1 MTDPRRQ
8 LAVYRLCRIDDQ
20 LKYYGDRRLEYDRAI
35 SQLGTVSGL
44 VLALG
49 ATSAALAGASVDGQE
64 IWAVMA
70 AVFPAIATALAA
82 YGALYAFEQQAKIY
96 ADAVKALRRIDDEP
110 PDLEGAPDPATAVRE
125 YVERAEEIFRREQGQ
140 WGQLISE
147 VHIPTGLP

>member
-8 LAVYRLCRIDDQ
+8 LEVYRLCRIDDQ
-20 LKYYGDRRLEYDRAI
+20 LKFYGDRRLEYDRAI
-35 SQLGTVSGL
+35 SQLGAVSGL

-49 ATSAALAGASVDGQE
+49 GTSAALAGASVGGHE

-70 AVFPAIATALAA
+70 AVFPAIATVLAA

-96 ADAVKALRRIDDEP
+96 ADAVRAVQRIDRER
-110 PDLEGAPDPATAVRE
+110 PDLEGAADPAMAVRE
-125 YVERAEEIFRREQGQ
+125 YVDRAEEIFRREQGQ

-147 VHIPTGLP
+147 VRGPPGSS

>member
-1 MTDPRRQ
+1 MSDPRRH
-8 LAVYRLCRIDDQ
+8 LEVYRLCRIDDQ

-35 SQLGTVSGL
+35 SQLGAVSGL

-49 ATSAALAGASVDGQE
+49 ATSAALAGASVAGHE
-64 IWAVMA
+64 IWAIMA
-70 AVFPAIATALAA
+70 AVLPATATALAA

-96 ADAVKALRRIDDEP
+96 ADAVKAVRLIDREP
-110 PDLEGAPDPATAVRE
+110 PDLEGATDPATAVRE

-147 VHIPTGLP
+147 VHGPTGTP

>member
-8 LAVYRLCRIDDQ
+8 LEVYRLCRIDDQ
-20 LKYYGDRRLEYDRAI
+20 LKFYGDRRHEYESAI
-35 SQLGTVSGL
+35 SQLGAVSGL

-49 ATSAALAGASVDGQE
+49 AASAALAGASVGAHE
-64 IWAVMA
+64 IWAIMA
-70 AVFPAIATALAA
+70 AVLPATATAVAA

-96 ADAVKALRRIDDEP
+96 ADAVKALRRIDREP
-110 PDLEGAPDPATAVRE
+110 PDLNEATDPATAVRE

-147 VHIPTGLP
+147 ARGPTGPP

>member
-1 MTDPRRQ
+1 MSDPRRQ
-8 LAVYRLCRIDDQ
+8 LEVYRLCRIDDQ

-35 SQLGTVSGL
+35 SQLGAVSGL

-49 ATSAALAGASVDGQE
+49 GTSAALAGASVGGHE
-64 IWAVMA
+64 IWAIMA
-70 AVFPAIATALAA
+70 AVFPAVATALAA

-96 ADAVKALRRIDDEP
+96 ADAVKALRRIDREP
-110 PDLEGAPDPATAVRE
+110 PDLKEAADPAPAVHE

-147 VHIPTGLP
+147 ARGPTGSP

>member
-1 MTDPRRQ
+1 MTDPSRQ
-8 LAVYRLCRIDDQ
+8 LEVYRVCRIDDQ

-35 SQLGTVSGL
+35 SQLGAVSGL

-49 ATSAALAGASVDGQE
+49 GTSAALAGASVGGYE

-70 AVFPAIATALAA
+70 AVLPAIATALAA

-96 ADAVKALRRIDDEP
+96 ADAVMAVRRIDREP
-110 PDLEGAPDPATAVRE
+110 PELEGAPDPATAVRE
-125 YVERAEEIFRREQGQ
+125 YVERAEEVFRREQGQ

-147 VHIPTGLP
+147 VHRPTGSP

>member
-8 LAVYRLCRIDDQ
+8 LEVYRLCRIDDQ
-20 LKYYGDRRLEYDRAI
+20 LKFYGDRRHEYESAI
-35 SQLGTVSGL
+35 SQLGAVSGL

-49 ATSAALAGASVDGQE
+49 AASAALAGASVGGHE
-64 IWAVMA
+64 IWAIMA
-70 AVFPAIATALAA
+70 AVLPATATAVAA

-96 ADAVKALRRIDDEP
+96 ADAVKALRRIDREP
-110 PDLEGAPDPATAVRE
+110 PDLNEATDPATAVRE

-147 VHIPTGLP
+147 ARGPTGPP